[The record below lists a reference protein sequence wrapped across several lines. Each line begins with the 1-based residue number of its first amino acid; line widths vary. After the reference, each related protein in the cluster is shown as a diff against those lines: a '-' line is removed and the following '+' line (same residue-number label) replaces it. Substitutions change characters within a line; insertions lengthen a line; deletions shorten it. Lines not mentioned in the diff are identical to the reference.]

1 VLLLDFLRS
10 PEVYR
15 ALGLQGD
22 AVQTIETHHAWVF
35 LFGEHALK
43 LKKPVRSRWMDFST
57 PALREA
63 ACRAEWRLNQALAPG
78 VYLGL
83 VQVHTQAGGWVLQR
97 DDVMLQRDDGLAA
110 PAEGTAAI
118 VGPRTHASAPA
129 ADWLVLMRRLS
140 AERMLDHLIEHGTL
154 GPEAV
159 DRLARA
165 LCGFWSSAQRVAV
178 DPGAWCERAAQALQE
193 HARGLEHAAWVLPKV
208 NAAPWRAAALQAQQA
223 LAGCCRLLEGCAR
236 DLAQRAAQG
245 RIVNGHGD
253 LRPEHVHLPPAPG
266 RPLVIDRLEFNEA
279 LRQVDPFEEL
289 SYLAVECR
297 RLGAA
302 WVGRRLFAQC
312 GRLLEDRPPHRLLRL
327 YGAQRALL
335 RARLCLAHLQEASVQ
350 DSPRWRDRAAWYVAC
365 ACLATGL
372 TGAAGGAVAQDQP

>member
-1 VLLLDFLRS
+1 VLLDFLRS
-10 PEVYR
+10 LEAYR
-15 ALGLQGD
+15 TLGLHGTQ
-22 AVQTIETHHAWVF
+22 VRTIETHHAWVF
-35 LFGEHALK
+35 LIGEHALK
-43 LKKPVRSRWMDFST
+43 MKKPVRTRWLDFST

-63 ACRAEWRLNQALAPG
+63 ACRMEWRLNQALAPS

-83 VQVHTQAGGWVLQR
+83 VKVCAPAGGWVLR
-97 DDVMLQRDDGLAA
+97 LEAGALPLA
-110 PAEGTAAI
+110 TALETPTGQDACSDAT
-118 VGPRTHASAPA
+118 VE
-129 ADWLVLMRRLS
+129 DWLVLMRRLP
-140 AERMLDHLIEHGTL
+140 AERMLDQLIAHGTL

-159 DRLARA
+159 DRLARV
-165 LCGFWSSAQRVAV
+165 LCSFWSSAQRVAV

-193 HARGLEHAAWVLPKV
+193 HARGLEHPAWVLPKV
-208 NAAPWRAAALQAQQA
+208 NAAPWRATALQAQHA
-223 LAGCCRLLEGCAR
+223 LAGCRRLLEGCAP

-312 GRLLEDRPPHRLLRL
+312 GRLLDDRPPHRLLRL

-335 RARLCLAHLQEASVQ
+335 RARLCLAHLQEASIQ
-350 DSPRWRDRAAWYVAC
+350 DGQRWRDQAAWYVAC

-372 TGAAGGAVAQDQP
+372 TGAAGAAVAPVQP